1 MATSKPGE
9 LVPQQSSI
17 LNEIRT
23 ATILFLLL
31 TLVTGVIYPMML
43 TATAFAFPDAA
54 TGSLLR
60 DGDQWVGSEL
70 IGQPF
75 AAPHYFWGRPS
86 ATTPAYNGLGGS
98 GSNLA
103 TTNPALVDAVRSWI
117 ERLHAVDPDNSAA
130 VPIDLVTASG
140 SGLDPHISPAA
151 ANYQAGRIAR
161 LRGLSEEQVQSLVR
175 QHTEPP
181 TLGILGQA
189 RVHVLRLN
197 RSLDALKH
205 D

>member
-1 MATSKPGE
+1 MDNLRQGDIA
-9 LVPQQSSI
+9 V
-17 LNEIRT
+17 IRT
-23 ATILFLLL
+23 SFSGDLRTGVILFLLL
-31 TLVTGVIYPMML
+31 TLITGVIYPL
-43 TATAFAFPDAA
+43 AITVAAFAFPVAA
-54 TGSLLR
+54 TGSLVHHE
-60 DGDQWVGSEL
+60 QQVVGSEL

-75 AAPHYFWGRPS
+75 DDARYFWGRPS
-86 ATTPAYNGLGGS
+86 ATTPAYNGLAGS

-103 TTNPALVDAVRSWI
+103 TTNPALVDAVQARI
-117 ERLHAVDPDNSAA
+117 ERLRAVDPENTTAI
-130 VPIDLVTASG
+130 PIDLVTTSA

-151 ANYQAGRIAR
+151 ANYQARRIAR
-161 LRGLSEEQVQSLVR
+161 LRGLTEKQVHDLIK
-175 QHTEPP
+175 QHTESP

>member
-1 MATSKPGE
+1 MDNSTQG
-9 LVPQQSSI
+9 SI
-17 LNEIRT
+17 APLR
-23 ATILFLLL
+23 ASFFSDLRSGLILFLLMTLITGIVYPL
-31 TLVTGVIYPMML
+31 TL
-43 TATAFAFPDAA
+43 TAVAFAFPAA
-54 TGSLLR
+54 STGSVLR
-60 DGDQWVGSEL
+60 DGHQVIGSDL

-75 AAPHYFWGRPS
+75 NDARYFWGRPS
-86 ATTPAYNGLGGS
+86 ATTPAYNAMAGG

-103 TTNPALVDAVRSWI
+103 TTNPSLVDAVRDRI
-117 ERLHAVDPDNSAA
+117 KRLHAIDPDNTLAI
-130 VPIDLVTASG
+130 PIDLVTASA

-151 ANYQAGRIAR
+151 ARYQAGRIAR
-161 LRGLSEEQVQSLVR
+161 LRGLTEKQVHELIR
-175 QHTEPP
+175 QHTESP